1 MQDYGSFH
9 FRSRCITF
17 CTNDEKSWVRI
28 NYAVILQCVKI
39 LFFARFLRYLK
50 IYMVNPLMTFLFS
63 LLGNMLHSDTPLFV
77 AIITEG
83 CRIWEKNMA
92 SHPKI
97 LSIFTSW
104 QHKLSPNVLSIYLS
118 IIINGKYR
126 MIAFNLYVLCT
137 CILLSWHTNDIF
149 FWGWQANFGTR
160 ISLSEAMSLKQI
172 NKTAVY
178 LIMSVKQVFILLQR
192 SDKDK
197 G

>member
-1 MQDYGSFH
+1 M
-9 FRSRCITF
+9 
-17 CTNDEKSWVRI
+17 

-39 LFFARFLRYLK
+39 LFFAMSLRYLK
-50 IYMVNPLMTFLFS
+50 ICMANPLMTFLFS
-63 LLGNMLHSDTPLFV
+63 LLGNMLHSDTPLIV
-77 AIITEG
+77 AIIMEG
-83 CRIWEKNMA
+83 CRIWEKNAA

-104 QHKLSPNVLSIYLS
+104 QHKLSPNVFFSIYLS

-126 MIAFNLYVLCT
+126 MIAFHLCVLCIG
-137 CILLSWHTNDIF
+137 ILLSWHTNDIF
-149 FWGWQANFGTR
+149 FLGWQANFGTR
-160 ISLSEAMSLKQI
+160 ISLSESMSLKQI

-178 LIMSVKQVFILLQR
+178 LIMSVKPVFILLQR